1 MNFKIDL
8 LLLVVACV
16 GYAVTQEASSELPAP
31 TSPPTTTPGITAEK
45 NTSSS
50 TASSTT
56 VTTTDPSSTSSHGSS
71 STTPHTTAKPN
82 STTTLPPTST
92 TTHLPA
98 STTHGPTPAPPPTD
112 MWGVKFN
119 ETYCILVKAE
129 ISIEFKYMSKATN
142 KTATTSVSV
151 PAYGYTTANGTCG
164 SEKQTIHIRFFN
176 NWVLTLVFKRSNDSQ
191 SYHQSE
197 VSLVW
202 DLKDSPITDA
212 PNLSGEDRNLKP
224 MFDTSK
230 PGYLCMARMTL
241 YDNTTADE
249 GLLAIYT
256 KNLHLEAFQKSTT
269 AKFSEQ
275 YERCKEDTISNL
287 VPIIVGACLGGL
299 IIIVLIAY
307 LIGRKRSRR
316 GYESV

>member
-16 GYAVTQEASSELPAP
+16 GYAVTQEMASSELSKP
-31 TSPPTTTPGITAEK
+31 TPPPTTTPGITTEK

-50 TASSTT
+50 TARSTT
-56 VTTTDPSSTSSHGSS
+56 VTTTVTTSTEPSTSSSS
-71 STTPHTTAKPN
+71 VQPNTTFAPNTTA
-82 STTTLPPTST
+82 THPPTSHAT
-92 TTHLPA
+92 TTRGPA
-98 STTHGPTPAPPPTD
+98 PAPPSGK
-112 MWGVKFN
+112 WGVEFN
-119 ETYCILVKAE
+119 NTYCILLKAE
-129 ISIEFKYMSKATN
+129 ISIEFKYTSTSTN

-151 PAYGYTTANGTCG
+151 PTYWNTTANGTCG
-164 SEKQTIHIRFFN
+164 SEKQSIEINFFK
-176 NWVLTLVFKRSNDSQ
+176 NWVLTLVFKRSNDSK

-197 VSLVW
+197 VGLVW
-202 DLKDSPITDA
+202 DLKDASIPDA
-212 PNLSGEDRNLKP
+212 PHLSGENRNLKP

-230 PGYLCMARMTL
+230 GGYLCMARMTL

-256 KNLHLEAFQKSTT
+256 KGLQLEAFQKKSTPE
-269 AKFSEQ
+269 FSDQ